1 MPDQA
6 YVETKYFID
15 GTVYNCPFCN
25 RKNVAY
31 TVTGCKGFDWT
42 DTKQCNTIHVKCNS
56 CHKTSL
62 HLCYSDIVEEFLHAG
77 RTHYR
82 FKADVDIDSMI
93 FYSVPTSYFMMDA
106 RIPKRIRELVV
117 EAEGCLKMGYLTGAS
132 ACAKKAIYELFTF
145 ECAEGEDYESQLSCL
160 KSKYPQ
166 SDPELFDTLAHIR
179 GIAVENIH
187 KQFSP
192 QWDTENLRLI
202 LETLK
207 AVLVDM
213 YVIPVVKRERF
224 QKIQR
229 IREKVEEKEKR
240 GEKSTGAGA

>member
-6 YVETKYFID
+6 YIETKYFVD

-31 TVTGCKGFDWT
+31 TVTGYKSFDWT
-42 DTKQCNTIHVKCNS
+42 DTKLSNAIYVRCNS

-62 HLCYSDIVEEFLHAG
+62 HLSYSDIVEEFPHAG

-82 FKADVDIDSMI
+82 FKADTDIDSLI
-93 FYSVPTSYFMMDA
+93 FYSVPSSYFVMDV
-106 RIPKRIRELVV
+106 RIPKTIRELVT
-117 EAEGCLKMGYLTGAS
+117 EAEGCLKMNYPTGAS
-132 ACAKKAIYELFTF
+132 ACARKAIYELINS
-145 ECAEGEDYESQLSCL
+145 EGAAGEDYESRIDSL
-160 KSKYPQ
+160 KSKHPQ
-166 SDPELFDTLAHIR
+166 SDPELFDTLAHIQ
-179 GIAVENIH
+179 GVASDNTH

-192 QWDTENLRLI
+192 QWDIENLRLI

-207 AVLVDM
+207 AVLVDI

-224 QKIQR
+224 QKIMR
-229 IREKVEEKEKR
+229 IRDKVEKKEKR
-240 GEKSTGAGA
+240 LGK